1 MRTLNRKALNT
12 ALPFSSRL
20 VTARHPALA
29 GFTSL
34 RESRCAVLTGP
45 GLATWATGAAKL
57 LGPILFSLALLAATP
72 VRAQELT
79 GLEIME
85 QAEDFQRRTS
95 DSAFNR
101 MQLSTCRFG
110 IKDNRIT
117 CAERP
122 RVKSIESVGKNY
134 GADLKDTKSIAI
146 VLEPAAE
153 RGIGMLTYAYDDT
166 DRDNETWLYLSALGR
181 VKRIASGSSEDDTE
195 PASVFGSEFTTE
207 DTDTGKL
214 EEYAINILEETTEG
228 GREVWKIEMIP
239 NEERARKSRYSRT
252 VNYIDKER
260 FVALRVEMY
269 DQYDKEIK
277 RLLASRVELINGAW
291 MARSLT
297 MMNLVT
303 NRLSNMA
310 ILEVNNGIEVDD
322 EFLTQRTLTDVAFRE
337 SHLEQ
342 LRAQVD

>member
-1 MRTLNRKALNT
+1 MI
-12 ALPFSSRL
+12 
-20 VTARHPALA
+20 
-29 GFTSL
+29 SL
-34 RESRCAVLTGP
+34 RSTNIILVAAIL
-45 GLATWATGAAKL
+45 GLSFSAAAQN
-57 LGPILFSLALLAATP
+57 FSG
-72 VRAQELT
+72 R
-79 GLEIME
+79 EIME
-85 QAEDFQRRTS
+85 KVEDYQRATT

-110 IKDNRIT
+110 VKDNRIT

-122 RVKSIESVGKNY
+122 RVKAIESVGKNY
-134 GADLKDTKSIAI
+134 GVDLKDTKSIAI

-153 RGIGMLTYAYDDT
+153 RGIGMLSYAYDDS

-181 VKRIASGSSEDDTE
+181 VKRIASGSSDDDTE
-195 PASVFGSEFTTE
+195 PASIFGSEFTTE
-207 DTDTGKL
+207 DQDTGKL
-214 EEYAINILEETTEG
+214 EEYEINLLEETTEA
-228 GREVWKIEMIP
+228 GREVWKVELIP

-260 FVALRVEMY
+260 FVPLKVEMY
-269 DQYDKEIK
+269 DQYDREIK
-277 RLLASRVELINGAW
+277 RLLASRIEYINDVW

-310 ILEVNNGIEVDD
+310 ILEIHLGINVED

-337 SHLEQ
+337 TELEQ